1 MFCTNCGE
9 KLNKGDLFCLNC
21 GHKVEAPKPSQAP
34 DSGNYTAVG
43 PMGGMQGHTAQTN
56 QAGPNQQT
64 PYGQVQYQ
72 APPPPPP
79 YPYTQ
84 PPAGPYAGP
93 PPKKNKTGLI
103 IGIVAG
109 ALILIAL
116 IVFLLL
122 KFVWGPKDD
131 PNKPP
136 VISKTTN
143 TTEAG
148 LDLTELGLGETGI
161 FKGLAMTIDKV
172 SRPNENYLYSSPS
185 DGNEYI
191 LIWYTFENVSKKK
204 IESPTSIKMYTVKE
218 KENSPDGRQELTAY
232 DAGADYAA
240 DGMYE
245 QHQEL
250 APGEKTSGWLIYQ
263 KPIETPKL
271 TIHYYSRIVSRAPDL
286 AFSFPVKLD
295 PLAPAESSIT
305 TLPTSVTTSQATSEP
320 AVENDLENLLPGLWV
335 SLPTSE
341 DYSFVYG
348 FMDGLVCSTFAYN
361 LDSETN
367 LDNWDTP
374 DAWYLDPYIWE
385 SWRVEGDD
393 LVITAQMNDF
403 YITINVISQ
412 DEIEMISVEG
422 ADTYTLY
429 RKGPEPTLEDYL
441 TGIWLPDRADENGVY
456 AGLYFYED
464 GSATLT
470 GAKKKID
477 CAGVDEWPLDE
488 FWETLG
494 EVYGSWR
501 VEGEDLIIS
510 MKDADDVYRVV
521 IYTPNNCTIT
531 YGDDWETGY
540 SRVIYGGY

>member
-9 KLNKGDLFCLNC
+9 KLNQEDLFCLNC
-21 GHKVEAPKPSQAP
+21 GHKVEAQEPSQVPA
-34 DSGNYTAVG
+34 SGSN
-43 PMGGMQGHTAQTN
+43 M
-56 QAGPNQQT
+56 
-64 PYGQVQYQ
+64 
-72 APPPPPP
+72 PPPPPP
-79 YPYTQ
+79 TYPYTQ

-103 IGIVAG
+103 IGLVIG
-109 ALILIAL
+109 ALVIIGL

-131 PNKPP
+131 SNKTP
-136 VISKTTN
+136 VISRTTN
-143 TTEAG
+143 TTEA
-148 LDLTELGLGETGI
+148 DFNFTTLGLGETGVAN
-161 FKGLAMTIDKV
+161 GLAMTVDKV
-172 SRPNENYLYSSPS
+172 SRPNSEHLYSEP
-185 DGNEYI
+185 DQGNEFF
-191 LIWYTFENVSKKK
+191 LIWYTFENRSEKTIQTPARTK
-204 IESPTSIKMYTVKE
+204 IYLVKGKNSFSDSGYDMTSF
-218 KENSPDGRQELTAY
+218 
-232 DAGADYAA
+232 DANADYYTSE
-240 DGMYE
+240 GIYE
-245 QHQEL
+245 QFKEL

-263 KPIETPKL
+263 KPIETSKL
-271 TIHYYSRIVSRAPDL
+271 TIHYYSELINKAPDL

-295 PLAPAESSIT
+295 PMAPAETGIT
-305 TLPTSVTTSQATSEP
+305 TLPASEPTSQVTSQITKAP
-320 AVENDLENLLPGLWV
+320 DPENNLESFLPGLWV

-348 FMDGLVCSTFAYN
+348 FMDGLVCSTFAYSM
-361 LDSETN
+361 DYETN

-385 SWRVEGDD
+385 NWRVEGDD
-393 LVITAQMNDF
+393 LVISAQMNDF
-403 YITINVISQ
+403 YVKINVISQ
-412 DEIEMISVEG
+412 DEFEMTSVDG
-422 ADTYTLY
+422 TDTYTLY

-441 TGIWLPDRADENGVY
+441 TGIWLPDQADENGVY
-456 AGLYFYED
+456 AALSFYPD
-464 GSATLT
+464 GSAMLT
-470 GAKKKID
+470 GSKKKLD
-477 CAGVDEWPLDE
+477 SASADEWPLDE